1 MALNYLQVEN
11 LTKSFGDKLLF
22 EKISFGLFE
31 GQRVALIAK
40 NGYGKT
46 TLLNIIAGKEQY
58 DEGVV
63 TFRRD
68 IRVGIL
74 PQDPKYPAG
83 LTVLQ
88 ACFHSDNEVVKTIA
102 AYENALLREENH
114 EQLNELLARM
124 DLLKAWDYEVRR
136 F

>member
-22 EKISFGLFE
+22 EKISFGLSE

-40 NGYGKT
+40 NGAGKT

-58 DEGVV
+58 DEG
-63 TFRRD
+63 TISFKRD

-74 PQDPKYPAG
+74 PQEPSYPAE

-88 ACFHSDNEVVKTIA
+88 ACFHSDNDPLHNSSPA
-102 AYENALLREENH
+102 
-114 EQLNELLARM
+114 
-124 DLLKAWDYEVRR
+124 
-136 F
+136 